1 MMFAAIKIQV
11 KALKVRLKEVKLIC
25 YNVYDV
31 RMRSRLVIRLE
42 EGNEDNPEDWDHN
55 KKRG

>member
-1 MMFAAIKIQV
+1 MMFPAIKIQA

-42 EGNEDNPEDWDHN
+42 EGNEHNLEDWNRN